1 MKLTKTL
8 FLLTL
13 AALLSGVILV
23 AQTDI
28 DTDGDGIPDVFEFF
42 FGISGDAAAPDADPD
57 MDGSNN
63 FYEKTAWTDPLNP
76 DTDLDGF
83 ADGLDAD
90 PVSRALFFW
99 GDPRF
104 TYGVT
109 NVYTRP
115 AWAGDGVT
123 AGGLHVEYP
132 GFGHAWT
139 LETAGGFLL
148 MPLDRNLISNELWI
162 AVAAVT
168 EGSMAV
174 DMLDSNL
181 VEVST
186 PVTLAP
192 AGDVWFTNRLPLA
205 DFPEAQYI
213 SLYVTQGV
221 AHVFASMLYIDT
233 DGDGYDD
240 AQNLQLTNPDS
251 EPVQS

>member
-23 AQTDI
+23 AQNEI
-28 DTDGDGIPDVFEFF
+28 DPDGDGIPDVFEFF

-83 ADGLDAD
+83 ADNIDAV
-90 PVSRALFFW
+90 PISRALWFW

-115 AWAGDGVT
+115 AWACDGVT

-148 MPLDRNLISNELWI
+148 MPLDRNLISVLT
-162 AVAAVT
+162 A
-168 EGSMAV
+168 
-174 DMLDSNL
+174 
-181 VEVST
+181 
-186 PVTLAP
+186 
-192 AGDVWFTNRLPLA
+192 RL
-205 DFPEAQYI
+205 
-213 SLYVTQGV
+213 
-221 AHVFASMLYIDT
+221 
-233 DGDGYDD
+233 
-240 AQNLQLTNPDS
+240 
-251 EPVQS
+251 